1 MTGIVDAV
9 SFLGL
14 GHVFTANM
22 TGNVVLLGF
31 AVAGASELSVARSS
45 LSLVGFL
52 AGAVFGG
59 RLARVMIN
67 TTRRR
72 WIFMAGALEAVLL
85 LVAAVVSSG
94 LESTE
99 QIPSRRIYAVIVLTA
114 VAMGLRT
121 ATVRQLAVLD
131 MTTTVLTQTLAAF
144 AAESTLAGGTNPRL
158 GRRVAAVLL
167 MFAGVW
173 VILQNNVRRGIVR
186 GVAHH
191 RRHHQV
197 ADKPGDPHSPYLDDE
212 PGFRSAVRGLW
223 HAHLGWLL
231 DKELRSDPLHYC
243 PDVAR
248 DREAIEEEG
257 VAEDGD
263 DAQDKT
269 RPQRPVESAFVHEWR
284 NANLLLLPKAAVLP
298 PGAQLP

>member
-1 MTGIVDAV
+1 MDVKLEPEQATGTGRTEKENAERQLLIALLALTFVTGIVDAV

-72 WIFMAGALEAVLL
+72 WIFTAGALEAVLL

-94 LESTE
+94 LESAE
-99 QIPSRRIYAVIVLTA
+99 QMPSRRIYAVIVLTA

-167 MFAGVW
+167 MFAGAAM
-173 VILQNNVRRGIVR
+173 GM
-186 GVAHH
+186 
-191 RRHHQV
+191 
-197 ADKPGDPHSPYLDDE
+197 
-212 PGFRSAVRGLW
+212 
-223 HAHLGWLL
+223 
-231 DKELRSDPLHYC
+231 
-243 PDVAR
+243 
-248 DREAIEEEG
+248 
-257 VAEDGD
+257 
-263 DAQDKT
+263 
-269 RPQRPVESAFVHEWR
+269 
-284 NANLLLLPKAAVLP
+284 LLLRYGLALPLVVGGVCVLGASAYAAITAAP
-298 PGAQLP
+298 ERSSGMY